1 MNYHNI
7 PQSHTQVLSANSSV
21 NSHVSNV
28 HLVEWVIDS
37 GVDQEI
43 ALANIKTIEKGPDVA
58 FENELF
64 ELLYPQPKRLNAG
77 QLNSS
82 NLRLFDNCVKSSGW
96 WLSAKNPFR
105 CPITEDIQWGQFKPD
120 DNTPLKESLKGGK
133 YKSAK
138 IESPLVDKYSC
149 LFLTPSQ
156 KRWEEIA
163 EHNGL
168 KMPHLDRS
176 APGFDEGLS
185 FWHWVVENPQI
196 PVYITEGGKKAGC
209 LFSHGQV
216 TIALPGITMW
226 QQDKELLPDISIL
239 ANFGRHFYILFDSD
253 AKPNSRENCFIEF
266 QKLAQKLE
274 ESGCTV
280 WHKEIPRKIGEKVG
294 IDDFLVGGGEL
305 SDLKTISWKNAI
317 PPNLPHGV
325 KYIEGIYKIASDHY
339 KVPVQELITDLCAH
353 RVLFDYLRKVFVVDG
368 ENIEAHLLT
377 LVMEEKFKI
386 HFVNEKQLCSEL
398 RTAVPSFSPVAS
410 YLESLPEQDPGYIEE
425 YLRRTLHIRDP
436 LELKMLRKK
445 MIATLKRG
453 SAGEKVSIKDD
464 TALILKGPQGVGKSS
479 FLRTL
484 ASPEYFCDNVYGVAD
499 KDQCLKAHKHW
510 IIEWAELE
518 TFIGRRDI
526 SLVKS
531 FLSTEKDQIRKP
543 YGTTDE
549 EFYRHFSFFG
559 TTNQPEILTDNTG
572 NRRLQIV
579 EVNEVIDLE
588 YARANRDKFWGAV
601 KAAANSGEPW
611 WFSPAEEAEIEE
623 HNYSYTL
630 KDRDLEE
637 VVGPVL
643 VELFNRGVEMIK
655 ISSTN
660 LQRLLERK
668 SVELQTATQ
677 LNYKALKHFMANL
690 GCPYLTSLKGSER
703 GARGYEIRAT
713 KKVLNLIRSFGFMG
727 NNDEDPPTPE
737 PEIVVETVLYSDD
750 KAADSAGVAAD
761 AAPTKAGK
769 DTTCDTSSPE
779 TKKVAVPG
787 VPVAAG
793 SSNFSPGKKQGS
805 NQVTE
810 RVLEEAA
817 KLMATNIEENNREEE
832 EDPLVYYRVG
842 DYVRDIGGGPA
853 PDQYEPDLIYRVEEV
868 LEQPMPGAP
877 GAYGWYMIEDLLGKF
892 RIHQIGGWFLEK
904 VAPDDKQLL
913 EIKDKKTRTANTAPI
928 ETSPENGLGGQHE
941 STTSDTGLS
950 EEEVGNSPGGQ
961 TKENPR
967 TDKNKKGQ

>member
-7 PQSHTQVLSANSSV
+7 PQSHTQALSANSSV
-21 NSHVSNV
+21 DSHVSNA

-82 NLRLFDNCVKSSGW
+82 HLKLFDSCVKTSGW

-105 CPITEDIQWGQFKPD
+105 CPIAEDIQWGQFKPD
-120 DNTPLKESLKGGK
+120 DNTPIKESLKGGK

-138 IESPLVDKYSC
+138 IESSTVDKYSC

-163 EHNGL
+163 EQNGL
-168 KMPHLDRS
+168 KMPELDRS

-253 AKPNSRENCFIEF
+253 AKPNSRENCFLEF

-274 ESGCTV
+274 ELGSTV

-294 IDDFLVGGGEL
+294 IDDFLVNGGEL
-305 SDLKTISWKNAI
+305 SDLKTSSWKNAI

-325 KYIEGIYKIASDHY
+325 KYIEGIYKISSDHY
-339 KVPVQELITDLCAH
+339 KVPVQKLITDLCAH

-368 ENIEAHLLT
+368 ENIEPHLLA

-410 YLESLPEQDPGYIEE
+410 YLESLPEQDPSYIEE

-479 FLRTL
+479 FLRIL
-484 ASPEYFCDNVYGVAD
+484 ASSEYFCDNVYGVAD

-572 NRRLQIV
+572 NRRLQVV
-579 EVNEVIDLE
+579 EVKEVIDLE

-611 WFSPAEEAEIEE
+611 WFTPAEEAEIEE

-643 VELFNRGVEMIK
+643 VDLFNKGVEIIN
-655 ISSTN
+655 ISSTK
-660 LQRLLERK
+660 LQRLLEKK
-668 SVELQTATQ
+668 SIELQTATQ

-690 GCPYLTSLKGSER
+690 NCPYLGTLKGSER
-703 GARGYEIRAT
+703 GTRGYEIRPT
-713 KKVLNLIRSFGFMG
+713 KKVLNLIRSFGFTG
-727 NNDEDPPTPE
+727 KQCAETPI
-737 PEIVVETVLYSDD
+737 PKQEIVVETVLYSGD
-750 KAADSAGVAAD
+750 KTGSSGDVAAD
-761 AAPTKAGK
+761 AALTKVENN
-769 DTTCDTSSPE
+769 TTCDVSSLGAE
-779 TKKVAVPG
+779 KLAADVAHAA
-787 VPVAAG
+787 PVLT
-793 SSNFSPGKKQGS
+793 NFSSDDKQEL
-805 NQVTE
+805 NQVETQE
-810 RVLEEAA
+810 SED
-817 KLMATNIEENNREEE
+817 IEQLIEIHNKGDNE
-832 EDPLVYYRVG
+832 EDEKDEERLIHHQVG

-853 PDQYEPDLIYRVEEV
+853 PDKYEPDLIYRVEEV
-868 LEQPMPGAP
+868 LQEPIPGTP
-877 GAYGWYMIEDLLGKF
+877 GAYGRYMIEDLLGKF

-941 STTSDTGLS
+941 STTSNVASS
-950 EEEVGNSPGGQ
+950 EKGNSTCPGTQVEDDSGI
-961 TKENPR
+961 
-967 TDKNKKGQ
+967 DKNC